1 MVHRPFS
8 SFGCAGI
15 CWNRCDSE
23 GLYVNSDVSSPY
35 FSLIR
40 ALQGSLRLGRWS
52 KVGATGTPVT
62 GAAWR
67 LMNGCLICCLGARY
81 SSSLSYSAGVL
92 AALTIRASKKSKA
105 SKTTAPRA
113 THLTIFQFSLR
124 KLYIVSKFPVL
135 SEGSSSLQLLSKKI
149 NAANPSSTKINKIR
163 RRE

>member
-1 MVHRPFS
+1 MMVHRPFS

-35 FSLIR
+35 CFKKRPSVNLGIVLMLFYFFTSARLNLVTFSLIR

-67 LMNGCLICCLGARY
+67 LMNGCLICCLGAIY
-81 SSSLSYSAGVL
+81 SSSLSYSGGVL

-105 SKTTAPRA
+105 CK
-113 THLTIFQFSLR
+113 
-124 KLYIVSKFPVL
+124 
-135 SEGSSSLQLLSKKI
+135 
-149 NAANPSSTKINKIR
+149 
-163 RRE
+163 

>member
-8 SFGCAGI
+8 SFGCVGI

-35 FSLIR
+35 WFNKKTHQRISVSRFFSPVVSKAFTQFNHVTFSLIR

-62 GAAWR
+62 GAGWR
-67 LMNGCLICCLGARY
+67 LMNGCLICLGGVIN

-105 SKTTAPRA
+105 C
-113 THLTIFQFSLR
+113 
-124 KLYIVSKFPVL
+124 
-135 SEGSSSLQLLSKKI
+135 E
-149 NAANPSSTKINKIR
+149 
-163 RRE
+163 